1 MKTSCRANFDDIMHA
16 LLLLSLCPC
25 RALHHLS
32 FGLNLAY
39 ATFLRSTP
47 TKPCVQEL
55 QKDEV
60 PEVDEDLDSE
70 SSESTGNFVSR
81 AVEKA
86 LSLPGLSLLK
96 PFLIGWLTT
105 LAANTLIAVATV
117 AVPAVLFLVLLYSLF
132 SGKKA
137 SSVVMFF
144 SRPHIAFLS
153 LV

>member
-1 MKTSCRANFDDIMHA
+1 MLNSNSK
-16 LLLLSLCPC
+16 
-25 RALHHLS
+25 S
-32 FGLNLAY
+32 F
-39 ATFLRSTP
+39 
-47 TKPCVQEL
+47 VQEL

-81 AVEKA
+81 ALEKA
-86 LSLPGLSLLK
+86 LSLPGMSLLK

-105 LAANTLIAVATV
+105 LAANFLLAVATV
-117 AVPAVLFLVLLYSLF
+117 AIPAVLFLVLLYSLF

-144 SRPHIAFLS
+144 QQPHIAVLS
-153 LV
+153 LL

>member
-1 MKTSCRANFDDIMHA
+1 MLNF
-16 LLLLSLCPC
+16 
-25 RALHHLS
+25 
-32 FGLNLAY
+32 
-39 ATFLRSTP
+39 
-47 TKPCVQEL
+47 KPIVQEL

-70 SSESTGNFVSR
+70 SSETTGNFVSR

-96 PFLIGWLTT
+96 PFLIGWLTS
-105 LAANTLIAVATV
+105 LAANFLIAVATV
-117 AVPAVLFLVLLYSLF
+117 AIPAVLLLVLLYSLF

-144 SRPHIAFLS
+144 RWPHIAVLS
-153 LV
+153 LLWY